1 MEKLNDD
8 FVFKREIS
16 REEENEIR
24 TKMRIKEAKQEGIS
38 QGKIESAKNLL
49 TLGIDEET
57 IMKATGLST
66 SEIEKIKEENK
77 NGRNK

>member
-24 TKMRIKEAKQEGIS
+24 TKMRIKEAKKEGIS
-38 QGKIESAKNLL
+38 QGITQGIILVTKNLL
-49 TLGIDEET
+49 NKGMTPKDISE
-57 IMKATGLST
+57 ATGLST
-66 SEIEKIKEENK
+66 SEIEKINIKK
-77 NGRNK
+77 R